1 MSNLCAEDVAEAQLI
16 VPVKRDIGRYIEE
29 LFPQAAADGK
39 MFYLSEDIQDPW
51 HAPVGVFA
59 DVAVQMERLLPAVLA
74 RAMSGPDGSDGKD
87 CSKKV
92 LLLLP
97 RCARGDASV
106 SADYVFSIPDLMSV
120 VAPYLG
126 VSCVFSFAM
135 VNTHGMLLTDPASW
149 AGNVV
154 K

>member
-1 MSNLCAEDVAEAQLI
+1 
-16 VPVKRDIGRYIEE
+16 
-29 LFPQAAADGK
+29 
-39 MFYLSEDIQDPW
+39 
-51 HAPVGVFA
+51 
-59 DVAVQMERLLPAVLA
+59 
-74 RAMSGPDGSDGKD
+74 MSGPDGSDGKD

-92 LLLLP
+92 LLLP

-106 SADYVFSIPDLMSV
+106 SADYVYSIPDLMSV

-154 K
+154 T